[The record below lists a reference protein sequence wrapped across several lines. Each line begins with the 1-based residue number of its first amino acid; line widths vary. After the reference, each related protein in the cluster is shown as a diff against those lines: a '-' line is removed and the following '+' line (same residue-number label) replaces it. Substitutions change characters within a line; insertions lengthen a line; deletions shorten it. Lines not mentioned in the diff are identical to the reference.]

1 MKIFMLLVCGLFCC
15 VGNESSGCEWIRARS
30 VYAQPVYV
38 PVQQVQPAIS
48 WSYVQQTV
56 VNYIPTVVYQPVV
69 NTQVIA
75 IPSVVYPI
83 YAPVPVV
90 PYFYGY
96 SVYRY

>member
-1 MKIFMLLVCGLFCC
+1 MKMFILLVCGLFCG
-15 VGNESSGCEWIRARS
+15 VGNDSNACEWTRARN
-30 VYAQPVYV
+30 VQPVYV

-48 WSYVQQTV
+48 WSYVQQTF
-56 VNYIPTVVYQPVV
+56 VNYVPTVVYQPVV